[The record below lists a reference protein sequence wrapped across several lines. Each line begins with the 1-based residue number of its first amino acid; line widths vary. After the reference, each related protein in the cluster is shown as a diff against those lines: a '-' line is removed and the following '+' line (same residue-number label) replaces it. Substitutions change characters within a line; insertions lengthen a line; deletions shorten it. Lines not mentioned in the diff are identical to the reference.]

1 MKKLIT
7 ILTSIVAISMLS
19 SCIIVAPEDEPQLI
33 IQKKADKDDSANTQQ
48 QSSQTTQ
55 VVVTPS
61 TAKYSITC
69 KNGTS
74 FTITDWCVKKNN
86 IVTYANSGF
95 NRSIRAGGEDMIMDL
110 EEGYY
115 KVYFSFADEYQLNP
129 SDYYNTESI
138 LLNKDVIY
146 TLYERQT
153 SYVAECRSAGGST
166 TPQLYLAGSDGSE
179 IDLISK

>member
-7 ILTSIVAISMLS
+7 ILTTIVAISMLS
-19 SCIIVAPEDEPQLI
+19 SCIIVAPEDEPKLI
-33 IQKKADKDDSANTQQ
+33 IQSKAKED
-48 QSSQTTQ
+48 QSSNDNQSTP

-74 FTITDWCVKKNN
+74 YTITDWCVKCGN
-86 IVTYANSGF
+86 IVTYANSGY

-110 EEGYY
+110 EQGYY

-129 SDYYNTESI
+129 SDYYNSESI

-146 TLYERQT
+146 TLYERQIT
-153 SYVAECRSAGGST
+153 YASECRSAGGSA